1 MLPTATAP
9 PAGKGSTPASK
20 TNLGWKL
27 ALGASGR
34 APAALFDSYS
44 AERFPVIAE
53 MLKLTTALYE
63 KTACAAGDASVWTQ
77 ASARGGRLGMLGVNT
92 QGSTIV
98 LADDGNSTVP
108 APGGAYGAVDAAAG
122 RVQAGTARPMRQ
134 GWSVRRG

>member
-1 MLPTATAP
+1 VLV
-9 PAGKGSTPASK
+9 
-20 TNLGWKL
+20 
-27 ALGASGR
+27 ASGR
-34 APAALFDSYS
+34 VPAALRYS
-44 AERFPVIAE
+44 AERLPVIAE

-63 KTACAAGDASVWTQ
+63 KTAGAAGDASVWAQ
-77 ASARGGRLGMLGVNT
+77 ASAPGGKPGMLGVNT

-98 LADDGNSTVP
+98 LADDGNSMVP